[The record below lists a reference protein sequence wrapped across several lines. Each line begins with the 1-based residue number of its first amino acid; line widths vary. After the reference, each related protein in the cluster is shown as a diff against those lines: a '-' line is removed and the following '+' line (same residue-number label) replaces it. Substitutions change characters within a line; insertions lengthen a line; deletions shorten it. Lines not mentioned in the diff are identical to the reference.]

1 MRINNSKVKNVIIS
15 TYFLLIVLALILS
28 ILFSAYSE
36 ISTNPALSF
45 ILIFFSFSALFL
57 LLFGVTKFFEYD
69 SDGVKVGVMNKSL
82 LLSEYL
88 IKKEHVVEFEKEKLI
103 GFKFQNFIVY
113 KRLVLYIMSSQGHKK
128 KEVFN
133 VTLVERKKR
142 KYIKQSL
149 NKIIRHNRTK
159 KKNS

>member
-113 KRLVLYIMSSQGHKK
+113 KRLVLYIMSSHGHKK